1 MSGWKRSD
9 APLTRL
15 PHGSTRLTRNAGK
28 RPRRSRRRWFLKWR
42 WFSNSLWQSQVAAP
56 KTGATTGGALRP
68 RLTGYPKIPSFRQS
82 SPNLR
87 PIYADRK
94 KFAEQNSSALE
105 LSTISARK
113 SHYHRNCA
121 ALNTTA
127 EQNNSGLGL
136 STIAAPKIRH
146 HRSCAGLNTT
156 AEQNNSGLGLST
168 ISAPKIRHH
177 RSCAGLNTTAEQN
190 NSGLGLSTIL
200 GRKRPHR
207 AAPGS
212 RARKTGRMT
221 ANFGSSAPRRS
232 DDRSALETGSSVNR
246 HCRNNSKMAGGTI
259 PRLRFAR
266 VRAHRM
272 GRRLATDCCRRSVA
286 IPPRPAIELH
296 WYRHSYQRSEERRVG
311 Q

>member
-1 MSGWKRSD
+1 MCGWKRND
-9 APLTRL
+9 AP
-15 PHGSTRLTRNAGK
+15 STRSPRASARPMRSARK
-28 RPRRSRRRWFLKWR
+28 RPRRSRRWWFLKWR
-42 WFSNSLWQSQVAAP
+42 WFSNRLWQSQVAAP

-127 EQNNSGLGL
+127 EQNNSGL
-136 STIAAPKIRH
+136 
-146 HRSCAGLNTT
+146 
-156 AEQNNSGLGLST
+156 E
-168 ISAPKIRHH
+168 
-177 RSCAGLNTTAEQN
+177 
-190 NSGLGLSTIL
+190 LSTIL

-207 AAPGS
+207 AAPRS

-221 ANFGSSAPRRS
+221 ANFGNSAPRRS

-266 VRAHRM
+266 VRAHRT

-296 WYRHSYQRSEERRVG
+296 WYRHSYQPY
-311 Q
+311 

>member
-28 RPRRSRRRWFLKWR
+28 RPRRSRRWWFLKWR
-42 WFSNSLWQSQVAAP
+42 WFSNRLWQSQVAAP
-56 KTGATTGGALRP
+56 KTGTTTGGALRP
-68 RLTGYPKIPSFRQS
+68 RPTGFPKIPSFRQS

-87 PIYADRK
+87 PIHADRK

-136 STIAAPKIRH
+136 RTISAPKSRH
-146 HRSCAGLNTT
+146 HRSCAALNTT
-156 AEQNNSGLGLST
+156 AEQNNS
-168 ISAPKIRHH
+168 A
-177 RSCAGLNTTAEQN
+177 
-190 NSGLGLSTIL
+190 LGLSTIL

-221 ANFGSSAPRRS
+221 ANFGSS
-232 DDRSALETGSSVNR
+232 EIG
-246 HCRNNSKMAGGTI
+246 
-259 PRLRFAR
+259 
-266 VRAHRM
+266 RAH
-272 GRRLATDCCRRSVA
+272 V
-286 IPPRPAIELH
+286 
-296 WYRHSYQRSEERRVG
+296 
-311 Q
+311 